1 MPAAPEM
8 ADRYDYLAPRL
19 RLFVS
24 LDIQGSTSFKYAS
37 DNVETW
43 LPIIHWFYIETQSTV
58 ERSWLKIAQRLRH
71 DVPAA
76 EPGPEPVFWKSAGDE
91 LLFVKEITHP
101 LQCLSAVLAFKDV
114 LVQQNDAIQRRSD
127 GRLKLKATAWLGG
140 FPNLNK
146 EIPLVGSYAD
156 TYGDDATV
164 EDAIVQNTMVQ
175 IARLDQGTLPH
186 QRDFVGPSIDL
197 GFRLAELATPRRF
210 VVSVEL
216 AYVLADMMV
225 RNDLIDRVNLQVDEG
240 QVLKGILNDKEYP
253 VIWVDALSHRSPRS
267 SLERLMS
274 RTSCNAEALRDMCS
288 HFIAEAPILVMPYIV
303 AADRCIYGT
312 VPPEHSEKLATIRRR
327 IGQEMGK
334 EEQFV
339 QDQAAAAGSGS
350 LDLELSKNL
359 EEQAAKVRSRQ
370 VGDDRAPDDKEA

>member
-1 MPAAPEM
+1 VPAPPEM
-8 ADRYDYLAPRL
+8 AERYDFLAPRL

-58 ERSWLKIAQRLRH
+58 ERSWLKISERLRH
-71 DVPAA
+71 DVPIA

-101 LQCLSAVLAFKDV
+101 LQCVGAVLAFKDV
-114 LVQQNDAIQRRSD
+114 LVQQNDGIQRRSG

-146 EIPLVGSYAD
+146 EIPLVGSYGPETGAHA
-156 TYGDDATV
+156 DDA
-164 EDAIVQNTMVQ
+164 MLR

-253 VIWVDALSHRSPRS
+253 VIWVDALAHRSPRT

-274 RTSCNAEALRDMCS
+274 RTSCNAEALRDMCG
-288 HFIAEAPILVMPYIV
+288 HFISEAPILVMPYIFV
-303 AADRCIYGT
+303 GNRCVYGT
-312 VPPEHSEKLATIRRR
+312 VPPEHSEKLTTIRKR
-327 IGQEMGK
+327 IGQELGK

-339 QDQAAAAGSGS
+339 QDQVVAEGSGS

-359 EEQAAKVRSRQ
+359 EEQAAKVRGGQ
-370 VGDDRAPDDKEA
+370 VGDDKEA